1 MVYGYVR
8 VSTAHQNVENG
19 RFEVANFAKKQGFS
33 IGRWV
38 TEQISSQKDL
48 KKRKLSILLKKVR
61 KGDVIIATE
70 ISRFGRNILEIMEIM
85 GICLAKE
92 CQVWTIKEN
101 YKLGV
106 DIPSKVLAVVF
117 ALVAEFER
125 SLISSRTK
133 EALARVKAD
142 GKKLG
147 RPRGMQKS
155 MLKLNM
161 SKESLHDMLCSGY
174 GKREAAKKLG
184 VSVASLY
191 RYLGNNPIIDF
202 AII

>member
-1 MVYGYVR
+1 MIYGYVR

-19 RFEVANFAKKQGFS
+19 RFEVANFAQKRGFP
-33 IGRWV
+33 IGKWV

-48 KKRKLSILLKKVR
+48 KKRKLSVLLKKVR

-70 ISRFGRNILEIMEIM
+70 ISRLGRNILEIMEILEV
-85 GICLAKE
+85 CLKKE

-117 ALVAEFER
+117 GLVAEFER

-133 EALARVKAD
+133 EALARVKAE
-142 GKKLG
+142 GKKTWATKG
-147 RPRGMQKS
+147 NAEIYAKIGYVKRKIAGYAGQWSWQKGSRPNAWS
-155 MLKLNM
+155 
-161 SKESLHDMLCSGY
+161 
-174 GKREAAKKLG
+174 
-184 VSVASLY
+184 
-191 RYLGNNPIIDF
+191 
-202 AII
+202 